1 MHQKESVK
9 VGLKLKNIK
18 RAALQS
24 AQACETQ
31 EETDPRV
38 RALVT
43 ELIGRVADKWT
54 MMIIEVLTER
64 GEVRFTRLSE
74 MVPGIS
80 YKMLTQTLRQME
92 REGLVARTV
101 HPVIPPKV
109 EYRLTNLGLGLSAA
123 FCGVWLW
130 AEEHLEEV
138 ETART
143 AFDNKG
149 MSASGHSEMPI
160 NVPAKTNRRLAN
172 RQASLRLP
180 SPQKR

>member
-1 MHQKESVK
+1 M
-9 VGLKLKNIK
+9 KNNRK
-18 RAALQS
+18 QS
-24 AQACETQ
+24 AAVEAPQECGPPET
-31 EETDPRV
+31 TDPRV
-38 RALVT
+38 EALVT

-54 MMIIEVLTER
+54 MMIIEVLTDR

-109 EYRLTNLGLGLSAA
+109 EYRLTNLGLSLSAA

-130 AEEHLEEV
+130 AEKHLEDV
-138 ETART
+138 ETARA
-143 AFDNKG
+143 AFDSKRT
-149 MSASGHSEMPI
+149 SATDRADETGDQSDTRI
-160 NVPAKTNRRLAN
+160 RY
-172 RQASLRLP
+172 
-180 SPQKR
+180 